1 VWTRIYQ
8 KDRKVFSWA
17 ELGTSAFDVALG
29 ARAQMVLN
37 LGGKANELMATTTAA
52 ETSYYYD
59 SFMVPMLI
67 CLLKEE
73 KLTPNILSL
82 L

>member
-1 VWTRIYQ
+1 
-8 KDRKVFSWA
+8 
-17 ELGTSAFDVALG
+17 
-29 ARAQMVLN
+29 MVLN